1 MQHDDSK
8 LRGKES
14 TIHPKERKVSAAP
27 DMKYELNNL
36 TRSRP
41 YTVPMS
47 SGLVYLW
54 VNSKKNGGG
63 KFAYPDWSLSR
74 ISESVPLDLRKSI
87 NFAGPA
93 ETESGPIHLLY
104 V

>member
-14 TIHPKERKVSAAP
+14 TIRPKERKSSAVP
-27 DMKYELNNL
+27 DMMYELNDLN
-36 TRSRP
+36 RSRP

-47 SGLVYLW
+47 SGLVYLS

-63 KFAYPDWSLSR
+63 EFAYPD
-74 ISESVPLDLRKSI
+74 
-87 NFAGPA
+87 
-93 ETESGPIHLLY
+93 
-104 V
+104 